1 MKFIVI
7 GGGIAGLMAAHR
19 LRSDHPDAAITLIER
34 EKQLGGLL
42 AGVEYGNGR
51 YFDLG
56 THVFQETGNTEIDN
70 FLLSIVPAE
79 ELIHFDVGQGDLAGS
94 VFSGLL
100 QSNTHF
106 TDLRHLVGDTGELLS
121 SLRSHMAEINEFP
134 SIDRC
139 AALMDVARLRFGK
152 SYSSKVLGPTLEH
165 VFGRPAE
172 TLSGFA
178 LLLLGLTRVVV
189 DDLPAWLNQAGDEKY
204 RTVFG
209 VPDQR
214 MLPKEYR
221 NSKRSFYSRK
231 RGSSSFVEGITRFL
245 KDSEVCFKVGASVVD
260 LDLETASLNLKNSMG
275 QSETIKNADG
285 IVIATGVIGM
295 AKLLGLDMVPFGFD
309 RPMPHDLIHV
319 ELGEPV
325 DSDLCYFYG
334 LDAECEFFRI
344 TNYRA
349 LTDLDNDSRLTIEFL
364 GHSQPDPAILLSSVV
379 SRLKALDFLSNEEF
393 SFSKLQ
399 RLPAGFPVPTVR
411 NMKALES
418 LSKYLEN
425 LLNPKTRVAGIG
437 ARPGLF
443 FQNEII
449 KDVHE
454 RAARFAS

>member
-1 MKFIVI
+1 
-7 GGGIAGLMAAHR
+7 
-19 LRSDHPDAAITLIER
+19 
-34 EKQLGGLL
+34 
-42 AGVEYGNGR
+42 
-51 YFDLG
+51 
-56 THVFQETGNTEIDN
+56 
-70 FLLSIVPAE
+70 
-79 ELIHFDVGQGDLAGS
+79 
-94 VFSGLL
+94 
-100 QSNTHF
+100 
-106 TDLRHLVGDTGELLS
+106 
-121 SLRSHMAEINEFP
+121 
-134 SIDRC
+134 
-139 AALMDVARLRFGK
+139 
-152 SYSSKVLGPTLEH
+152 
-165 VFGRPAE
+165 
-172 TLSGFA
+172 
-178 LLLLGLTRVVV
+178 
-189 DDLPAWLNQAGDEKY
+189 
-204 RTVFG
+204 
-209 VPDQR
+209 
-214 MLPKEYR
+214 
-221 NSKRSFYSRK
+221 
-231 RGSSSFVEGITRFL
+231 
-245 KDSEVCFKVGASVVD
+245 
-260 LDLETASLNLKNSMG
+260 
-275 QSETIKNADG
+275 
-285 IVIATGVIGM
+285 
-295 AKLLGLDMVPFGFD
+295 LDMVPFGFD